1 MSEPNPQLTKEQ
13 GVEEGQSPSS
23 LPPYPQGLFP
33 LDDDEKK
40 FFEEFGETD
49 DETQIKLNC
58 ANKLWGLWLVYS
70 SIVNNQQVVDLLKKP
85 AKDGTPKHILQ
96 ATIAIMIDKLGKCLA
111 GNSNLTKELIYLK
124 EARVLILE
132 GGSAPLQPPISDES
146 KE

>member
-1 MSEPNPQLTKEQ
+1 MSEPNP
-13 GVEEGQSPSS
+13 SPSS
-23 LPPYPQGLFP
+23 SEPIEEKVEQANEDGPTLPPYPQGLFP

-49 DETQIKLNC
+49 NETQIKLNC

-124 EARVLILE
+124 EGRVLILE
-132 GGSAPLQPPISDES
+132 NPENQEEK